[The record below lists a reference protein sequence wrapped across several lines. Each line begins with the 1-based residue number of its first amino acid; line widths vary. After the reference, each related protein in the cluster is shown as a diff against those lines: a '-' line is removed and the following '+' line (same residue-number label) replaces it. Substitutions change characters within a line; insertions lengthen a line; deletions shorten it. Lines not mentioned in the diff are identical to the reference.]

1 MSSREVLEFFFHHVL
16 KYTSTEWKLKHF
28 NGYIKALKNYFMFI
42 FDMDINIMKQILDVI
57 ENINNHEE
65 I

>member
-1 MSSREVLEFFFHHVL
+1 M
-16 KYTSTEWKLKHF
+16 EWKLKHF
-28 NGYIKALKNYFMFI
+28 NEYIKALKNYCMFTM
-42 FDMDINIMKQILDVI
+42 DMDINTMKQISDVI